1 MPGAFVEPSGLV
13 LPEPGA
19 NVEPPAVPGAT
30 VEPPGPVPGAFVEPS
45 GLVLPEPFH
54 NR

>member
-1 MPGAFVEPSGLV
+1 MPGALVDPSGLV

-19 NVEPPAVPGAT
+19 NVEPP
-30 VEPPGPVPGAFVEPS
+30 GPVPGALVEPS